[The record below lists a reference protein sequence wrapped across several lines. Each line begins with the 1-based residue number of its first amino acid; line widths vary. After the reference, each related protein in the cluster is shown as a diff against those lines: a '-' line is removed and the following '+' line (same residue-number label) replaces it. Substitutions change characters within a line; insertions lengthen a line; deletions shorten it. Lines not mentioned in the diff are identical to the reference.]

1 MERSAGGSAGEEY
14 ACNAGNL
21 SSIPGSGRSLGS
33 LERSVDNFLDRIKKK
48 KTKMSRTLAVSV
60 VDSSCKKNTFQHLT
74 NHFTYW
80 TFEEE

>member
-1 MERSAGGSAGEEY
+1 
-14 ACNAGNL
+14 
-21 SSIPGSGRSLGS
+21 
-33 LERSVDNFLDRIKKK
+33 
-48 KTKMSRTLAVSV
+48 MSRTLAVSV